1 MILPAVFAIIVGLG
15 MIGQWTALFISGQI
29 PELETEPYRISFHL
43 AGEGLTAV
51 LLILSGL
58 GLFLSWPWAQPLYLV
73 AGGMLLY
80 TAIVS
85 PGYFVQQGQ
94 PSWLG
99 IFLAI
104 VILAVYSLIA
114 VAAR

>member
-1 MILPAVFAIIVGLG
+1 MMLPALFALVVGMS
-15 MIGQWTALFISGQI
+15 MIGQWTALFLSGEI

-51 LLILSGL
+51 LLILGGL
-58 GLFLSWPWAQPLYLV
+58 GLWLSWPWAQPLYLV

-94 PSWLG
+94 PIWLA
-99 IFLAI
+99 IFLVI
-104 VILAVYSLIA
+104 VVLSVYSLFT
-114 VAAR
+114 VAAW